1 MLKRN
6 GQPCERR
13 VPDFPGRLTDF
24 EFLAYGTVFDSIAQ
38 DYNQVSSINST
49 LNEIEHSFGRLVDG
63 CLGPERSDPEIVPA
77 RDGPYW
83 QVVGALLTLD
93 RTSFLL
99 CRRENNGDPEFSI
112 IEQLDPNSPLA
123 KAKGTWQVQM
133 TSNDPRLL
141 LQDFVEGERQTLQ
154 LYANDLVAIARET
167 VEQKYPGQNLSRVI
181 KAISQRC
188 LKAVSG
194 EEVIPIRHVT
204 KQSEGVRV

>member
-6 GQPCERR
+6 GQPCERS
-13 VPDFPGRLTDF
+13 VPDYPGRLTDF
-24 EFLAYGTVFDSIAQ
+24 EFLAYGTVFDSISV
-38 DYNQVSSINST
+38 DYKQVSSVNAA
-49 LNEIEHSFGRLVDG
+49 LDEIEHSLGRLVDA
-63 CLGPERSDPEIVPA
+63 CLGPERKEPEIVPA

-83 QVVGALLTLD
+83 QAVAALLTLD

-99 CRRENNGDPEFSI
+99 CRRENNCEREFSI
-112 IEQLDPNSPLA
+112 VEQLDPNSPLA

-154 LYANDLVAIARET
+154 LYARDLVAIARET

-194 EEVIPIRHVT
+194 EEVVPIRHVT